1 MAEGSFAPIP
11 DRDPAHLDQPIN
23 PHPGFLTDDKAKS
36 AGSRQRNTWHDDG
49 ELK

>member
-23 PHPGFLTDDKAKS
+23 PHPGFLTDDYLA
-36 AGSRQRNTWHDDG
+36 H
-49 ELK
+49 